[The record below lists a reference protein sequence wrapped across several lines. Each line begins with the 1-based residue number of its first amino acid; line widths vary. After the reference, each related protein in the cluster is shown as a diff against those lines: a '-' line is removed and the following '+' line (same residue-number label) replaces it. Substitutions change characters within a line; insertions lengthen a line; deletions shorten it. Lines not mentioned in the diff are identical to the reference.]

1 MSVDFSAFNTS
12 KMLSS
17 VATAIDTQH
26 TVVRMPLSVATG
38 PVGGTSATVA
48 TGSRQQHQ
56 QQQQP
61 HPITTTKMGSRRIF
75 SAQFKLQVL
84 DSYRQDSDCKG
95 NQRATARKYGIH
107 RRQIQKWLQGESN
120 LRSSIILN
128 NNNNNSNNNNN
139 ANSCNGSQNQ
149 NINGKMVASN
159 GTKRLH
165 ENVNATKLVISHN
178 TTASIPSNESNVPL
192 DANNGFIAFKQEP
205 NAERAPVS
213 VSFATAM
220 PATAPHTLDSSSAIS
235 PAFTP
240 YMRRAIELP
249 SPGHF
254 HDLPLIPTAT
264 YDNIFHHH
272 HHHHPTAAAYTFY
285 DYHHHMYAGIP
296 AYLTMPPAPTMTV
309 QSQGIV
315 PPTIRPQSTT
325 ELENVKSEFLLQ
337 TNNSP
342 IDLSLP
348 VLRQSHS
355 PARLSK
361 PRPFLPLNMPNDD
374 VSHIKIEKGNTSSSG
389 SASGS
394 GSGIDEQKPWDL
406 SRKRRHTD
414 ESDEDEGISVHVSVK
429 TSPTPAKVV
438 KLFKPYLLSSDDE
451 DDDAGKKCLPSD
463 ASTVTTMP
471 HQIRP
476 SFYDSTSATVR
487 QFQSSSLEIVAAAS
501 ATTPT
506 ATSSSA
512 SYWLNH
518 GSPVSGYDSA
528 SSTFSACDDI
538 DDRNCDLPMK
548 NSTDV
553 VANAATVAAAT
564 VVTATTKYMVPR
576 RHILEKWSHE
586 EDDAYAHQYGLNYHM

>member
-1 MSVDFSAFNTS
+1 MSVNFSAFNAN

-17 VATAIDTQH
+17 VATAVDAHH
-26 TVVRMPLSVATG
+26 TGLRAPLSVATS
-38 PVGGTSATVA
+38 PVGIVAAA
-48 TGSRQQHQ
+48 TGSRQQQ
-56 QQQQP
+56 QQQSQ

-128 NNNNNSNNNNN
+128 NNNSNANSNNNNN
-139 ANSCNGSQNQ
+139 NSNANSSGSTSSQNQ
-149 NINGKMVASN
+149 TSSTGQMVTPNGS
-159 GTKRLH
+159 KRLH
-165 ENVNATKLVISHN
+165 ENGNATKSVISQNANANIPLIETGMHLN
-178 TTASIPSNESNVPL
+178 ASNR
-192 DANNGFIAFKQEP
+192 FITFKQEP
-205 NAERAPVS
+205 HVERAPVA
-213 VSFATAM
+213 VSFASAM
-220 PATAPHTLDSSSAIS
+220 PMSVPAPHALDSSSAIS

-240 YMRRAIELP
+240 YMRRPIELT
-249 SPGHF
+249 SPGQF
-254 HDLPLIPTAT
+254 HDLPMIPAAA
-264 YDNIFHHH
+264 YENVFHHH
-272 HHHHPTAAAYTFY
+272 PAYSFY
-285 DYHHHMYAGIP
+285 DYHMYAGIP
-296 AYLTMPPAPTMTV
+296 AYIAMPPAPSASV
-309 QSQGIV
+309 QSQDIKPFAIQ
-315 PPTIRPQSTT
+315 PPTTT
-325 ELENVKSEFLLQ
+325 EIEIVKSEFMAQ
-337 TNNSP
+337 TNAP

-348 VLRQSHS
+348 VPRQSHS
-355 PARLSK
+355 PACIAK
-361 PRPFLPLNMPNDD
+361 PRPFLPLSMPNDIIT
-374 VSHIKIEKGNTSSSG
+374 HIKIEKGTTTTTTAGSG
-389 SASGS
+389 MASGS
-394 GSGIDEQKPWDL
+394 GNATDEQKPWDL

-414 ESDEDEGISVHVSVK
+414 ESDEDEGISVLVSVK

-463 ASTVTTMP
+463 ATTA
-471 HQIRP
+471 IRASP
-476 SFYDSTSATVR
+476 QTQASFYDSSTGAVVR
-487 QFQSSSLEIVAAAS
+487 QFQSSSLEIVAAS

-538 DDRNCDLPMK
+538 DDP
-548 NSTDV
+548 
-553 VANAATVAAAT
+553 AAVAAAAAAAAAAA
-564 VVTATTKYMVPR
+564 VTIANTATKYMVPR

-586 EDDAYAHQYGLNYHM
+586 EDDAYYGLNYHM

>member
-1 MSVDFSAFNTS
+1 MSVNFSAFNTN

-17 VATAIDTQH
+17 VATAVDSH
-26 TVVRMPLSVATG
+26 RAVRAPLSLATS
-38 PVGGTSATVA
+38 PVTVIA
-48 TGSRQQHQ
+48 NCSRQQQQHPHHHHQ
-56 QQQQP
+56 QQQQQSQ

-120 LRSSIILN
+120 LRSSIIHAG
-128 NNNNNSNNNNN
+128 N
-139 ANSCNGSQNQ
+139 ANNGSAQPQIQNS
-149 NINGKMVASN
+149 NGKMVTTTN
-159 GTKRLH
+159 GNKRLH
-165 ENVNATKLVISHN
+165 ENGNANKSVISQN
-178 TTASIPSNESNVPL
+178 TSANIPLIETSMPL
-192 DANNGFIAFKQEP
+192 DASNGFITFKQEP
-205 NAERAPVS
+205 HVERAPVAI
-213 VSFATAM
+213 SFASTM
-220 PATAPHTLDSSSAIS
+220 SATASHALDSSSAIS

-240 YMRRAIELP
+240 YMRRPIELT

-254 HDLPLIPTAT
+254 HDLPLIPAAA
-264 YDNIFHHH
+264 YDNVFHHH
-272 HHHHPTAAAYTFY
+272 HHNHPSAAATAYPFY

-296 AYLTMPPAPTMTV
+296 AYLAMPPAPPATV

-315 PPTIRPQSTT
+315 PFAIRSQSTT
-325 ELENVKSEFLLQ
+325 EIEHVKSEFTPQ
-337 TNNSP
+337 TNSP

-348 VLRQSHS
+348 VARQSQS
-355 PARLSK
+355 PANRIAK
-361 PRPFLPLNMPNDD
+361 PRPFLPLSMPNDEI
-374 VSHIKIEKGNTSSSG
+374 SHIKIEEGNTSSSG
-389 SASGS
+389 GSASGS
-394 GSGIDEQKPWDL
+394 GLDEQKPWDL
-406 SRKRRHTD
+406 SRKRRHID
-414 ESDEDEGISVHVSVK
+414 ESDEDEGISVLVSVK

-463 ASTVTTMP
+463 AATPRQT
-471 HQIRP
+471 QA
-476 SFYDSTSATVR
+476 SFYDSPTATAMR
-487 QFQSSSLEIVAAAS
+487 HFQSPSLEVVVAAS

-538 DDRNCDLPMK
+538 DDRNCDLPLK
-548 NSTDV
+548 SGVDIATAATV
-553 VANAATVAAAT
+553 TTAATAATVAT
-564 VVTATTKYMVPR
+564 VTKYMVPR
-576 RHILEKWSHE
+576 RHILEKW
-586 EDDAYAHQYGLNYHM
+586 YHTTETSKYNIHII